1 MISDIYIY
9 LDISIN
15 KKTYNPIFHHGTS
28 HLWGFPMSLSR
39 WVPAQG
45 SRCSC
50 HRDLLGLWRI
60 SPTSSQGDTKQT
72 DNLWAHN
79 SNMFLFYFFLVFF
92 KQKIF
97 LNHRPEFVL
106 WESIDV
112 QWEMSS
118 IFSE

>member
-1 MISDIYIY
+1 
-9 LDISIN
+9 
-15 KKTYNPIFHHGTS
+15 
-28 HLWGFPMSLSR
+28 MSLSR

-45 SRCSC
+45 SRCSG

-79 SNMFLFYFFLVFF
+79 SNMFLFYLFPGVLET
-92 KQKIF
+92 KKHIS
-97 LNHRPEFVL
+97 NHRPEFVL
-106 WESIDV
+106 WESIDA